1 MLTSAQRGH
10 APSATSQVA
19 PEPGSGHGT
28 VPAGSDEACD
38 RALRV
43 YERLMARIT
52 WCEPDSGQGAAYESG
67 RRAIIS
73 RSRIQPYR
81 LVPEVSAATVALFEA
96 IESAPVDALD
106 DLVDS
111 FAREFLR
118 LIDRR
123 RNPFGR
129 IEVGRRSFDRDMQR
143 PALPLEPAAG
153 AREGSAPVGQGS
165 AVTR

>member
-1 MLTSAQRGH
+1 MLTSAHGGQ
-10 APSATSQVA
+10 AASATSQVA
-19 PEPGSGHGT
+19 PEPDSVTGT
-28 VPAGSDEACD
+28 VPAGSDDACVA
-38 RALRV
+38 ALRV

-52 WCEPDSGQGAAYESG
+52 WSEPDSGQGPAYESG

-81 LVPEVSAATVALFEA
+81 LLPDVSAATVALFEA
-96 IESAPVDALD
+96 IDAAPEDVLD

-123 RNPFGR
+123 RHPFGR
-129 IEVGRRSFDRDMQR
+129 IEIGRRSFDRAMQ
-143 PALPLEPAAG
+143 PAGMPDGRGLAARQG
-153 AREGSAPVGQGS
+153 AA
-165 AVTR
+165 ATR